1 MKWLALLVRL
11 INIIA
16 VIAVIA
22 IGVGAWFANS
32 ETGTAWLVGFVE
44 RRARPA
50 LTIDSV
56 DGTLLGGVELGGVHV
71 NLPGRT
77 LSADRVA
84 MSFDPLSLLTGAV
97 VVAELSVDHAT
108 YRQPAGAPAAADS
121 GASSGLSLPLSIVVR
136 RGSVGR
142 LDLVASG
149 RTTEVDG
156 ARFSLSLVDG
166 RLRIGRL
173 SASARGVDVT
183 ASGELS
189 LNEPYALSADVSWSR
204 AVGAQTWSGT
214 VSVGGNLR
222 RLSLHES
229 LESPFDLTATG
240 TVQIGA
246 EPSFDIDAEWSG
258 LFVPGV
264 AGVESPQGKAH
275 AAGRIDRFDFS
286 AEGQL
291 VADGRQGR
299 VSLDGRREGARI
311 SLRSLKVDGKLGS
324 LSTNGG
330 INVDGSALSLNVHV
344 SELDPS
350 AFAAGWPGRLAGSG
364 RVSGRLLP
372 APSLKLAG
380 LDVAGTLRSAPLRLT
395 GALAYEAPDRW
406 QFDAVTLRSGAD
418 TAKLS
423 GRFGKQL
430 DLALTADLPRAEQLS
445 ARLRGSADARLTV
458 SGTRAQPRFKG
469 TLTGRRLELA
479 DLSIGA
485 VKLQG
490 DLGLAPDA
498 PARLTLTAQDV
509 HAGTVELTALD
520 AKLTGTAARHEL
532 DLDARAKQWS
542 AHSTARGGL
551 VSRLWQGTL
560 QSLVVDQPALG
571 QWHLSA
577 PTQLTIGSGR
587 LGIPRS
593 CLVRAGSKQS
603 GSSLCAALNLGGG
616 SPDRLSA
623 DAKDFDLKVLGPL
636 LPDGLSLQGVYQL
649 SLNLTNLRAAPMGHL
664 SLNGGRTAVRVALD
678 EDTSNAAQAVL
689 DSVSLDADL
698 KDWRMQMDAELSGR
712 EAGDV
717 HLVTDV
723 RDIRR
728 KDSPVTGRLSVS
740 WPDVGFAALLSPDI
754 GEIGGSLNLDV
765 QMGGTLK
772 DPSVRASAAWKNGA
786 VAAPAWGFNVQGISA
801 TATSVNGSSIEYDAT
816 GRAGDGMLALHG
828 TTQLTA
834 GSDWATQATLTG
846 EAVRAVQLPDAQIF
860 VTPDLKIDARLPKVT
875 VTGTVT
881 VPRAELSLDQLP
893 AQAVSPSDDVVVHG
907 VKRSAPMRPLHVDA
921 DLKIS
926 LGDKVHYTGG
936 NLDAMLSGDMRL
948 RYHSGEPAHAS
959 GAVGIDG
966 KYSAYGQTLNIDK
979 GQLIFNGPI
988 DDPALDVRAVRKV
1001 NTQASGGQAITQTV
1015 GLQLSGTLQSPESQI
1030 FSDPSLGEQDAL
1042 SYLLFGRS
1050 LASTSQT
1057 DSATLQQA
1065 AITMGLRQALPI
1077 VQKIGHTL
1085 GLDELSVGPNEVGTG
1100 ALMAGKYLSP
1110 KLYVRYSY
1118 GLFNRIGGV
1127 LLRFRVNKRLS
1138 LETRSGEQKSMD
1150 LLYTIEKQ

>member
-11 INIIA
+11 INIVA

-32 ETGTAWLVGFVE
+32 KTGTAWLVGFVE

-50 LTIDSV
+50 LTINSV
-56 DGTLLGGVELGGVHV
+56 DGTLIGGVELGGVHV
-71 NLPGRT
+71 KLPGRT
-77 LSADRVA
+77 LSADHVA

-97 VVAELSVDHAT
+97 VVAKLSVDHAT
-108 YRQPAGAPAAADS
+108 YRQSADPPAAADS
-121 GASSGLSLPLSIVVR
+121 SASSGPSLPVGIVVR

-142 LDLVASG
+142 LDLVTSG
-149 RTTEVDG
+149 RSTELDG
-156 ARFSLSLVDG
+156 TRFSLSLVDG

-173 SASARGVDVT
+173 STSARGVDVT

-189 LNEPYALSADVSWSR
+189 LAEPYALSADISWSR
-204 AVGAQTWSGT
+204 TVGAQTWSGT
-214 VSVGGNLR
+214 LGLGGNLR
-222 RLSLHES
+222 RMSLHES

-264 AGVESPQGKAH
+264 AGVKSPQGKAH
-275 AAGRIDRFDFS
+275 AAGRIDRFGFS
-286 AEGQL
+286 AEGQV
-291 VADGRQGR
+291 VADGRQGH
-299 VSLDGRREGARI
+299 VALDGRREGARV
-311 SLRSLKVDGKLGS
+311 SLDSLKIGGKLGN
-324 LSTNGG
+324 LSTKGG
-330 INVDGSALSLNVHV
+330 INVDGTALSLDVQV
-344 SELDPS
+344 ADFDPS
-350 AFAAGWPGRLAGSG
+350 AFAPGWPGRLAGSG

-372 APSLKLAG
+372 DPSLKLAD
-380 LDVAGTLRSAPLRLT
+380 LDVEGTLRSAPLRVT
-395 GALAYEAPDRW
+395 GAVAYEAPDRW
-406 QFDAVTLRSGAD
+406 QFDAVTVHSGAD

-430 DLALTADLPRAEQLS
+430 DLALTAELPRTEQLS

-469 TLTGRRLELA
+469 TLTGKRLEIA
-479 DLSIGA
+479 DLSVGT

-498 PARLTLTAQDV
+498 PARLTLAAQDV

-520 AKLTGTAARHEL
+520 AKLMGTAARHEL
-532 DLDARAKQWS
+532 DLDVRAKQWS

-560 QSLVVDQPALG
+560 QSLIVDQPALG
-571 QWHLSA
+571 QWHLTS

-593 CLVRAGSKQS
+593 CLVRAGSEQS
-603 GSSLCAALNLGGG
+603 GSFCAALNLGGG

-636 LPDGLSLQGVYQL
+636 LPDGLSLQGVYRL

-664 SLNGGRTAVRVALD
+664 SLNGGRTTVRVAVD
-678 EDTSNAAQAVL
+678 EDASNAVQTVL
-689 DSVSLDADL
+689 DSVDLDADL
-698 KDWRMQMDAELSGR
+698 KDWRMQMDAKLSGR

-717 HLVTDV
+717 HFVTDV

-740 WPDVGFAALLSPDI
+740 WPDIGFAALLSPDI
-754 GEIGGSLNLDV
+754 GEVGGSLSLDT

-772 DPSVRASAAWKNGA
+772 DPSIRATAAWKNGS
-786 VAAPAWGFNVQGISA
+786 VAAPAWGFDVQDISA
-801 TATSVNGSSIEYDAT
+801 TATSVDGSSIKYDAT

-860 VTPDLKIDARLPKVT
+860 VTPDLKIDARLPKVM

-921 DLKIS
+921 DLKVS
-926 LGDKVHYTGG
+926 FGDKVHYTGG

-1001 NTQASGGQAITQTV
+1001 NTQGSGGQASTQTV
-1015 GLQLSGTLQSPESQI
+1015 GLQLSGTLQSPESKI
-1030 FSDPSLGEQDAL
+1030 FSDPALGEQDAL